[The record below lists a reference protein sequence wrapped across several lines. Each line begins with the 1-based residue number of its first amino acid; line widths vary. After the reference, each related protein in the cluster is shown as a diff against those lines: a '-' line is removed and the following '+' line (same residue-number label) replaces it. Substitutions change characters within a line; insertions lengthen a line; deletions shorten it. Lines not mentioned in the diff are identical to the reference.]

1 MKKNKI
7 LLLISFFTFNLIVS
21 QDLKLPTIFSNNMI
35 MQQQSVVSIWG
46 WSKPN
51 SKVSINVSWNKK
63 KYKTKS
69 NNSGE
74 WLLKISTPKAGEAH
88 KISIGSNTDL
98 IHITNVLMGEI
109 WIASGQSNM
118 QMNLNGYKNEPI
130 VGANDAIANSK
141 NSRIRFFTV
150 ERNTSKIP
158 LDNLIGKWSVS
169 NQENSPFFSAVAYSF
184 ANYLN
189 KTLDVPIGIIHT
201 SWGGTPAEAWTDSKS
216 LSANFEKS
224 EIKNHGGRPSDEPSS
239 LYNAMISPLTN
250 YCIKGAIW
258 YQGESNVSRAS
269 SYAKLKNSMIE
280 GWRREWNQGSFPFYF
295 VQISPYKYDGS
306 EKTSSAFLREAQLYT
321 MLNTSN
327 TGMAVSLDVGD
338 ENSIHPSR
346 KFILGK
352 RLAYWALNKDYGLKS
367 VQFSGPVYKSLEIKQ
382 DKILIKFDF
391 AENGL
396 YSPNDLINNFELASE
411 NKVFYPASARIM
423 WDHLE
428 VKSDQVKNPV
438 HVRYGW
444 KNYLI
449 GNLFNSKGLPAS
461 SFRSDNW

>member
-1 MKKNKI
+1 
-7 LLLISFFTFNLIVS
+7 
-21 QDLKLPTIFSNNMI
+21 
-35 MQQQSVVSIWG
+35 
-46 WSKPN
+46 
-51 SKVSINVSWNKK
+51 
-63 KYKTKS
+63 
-69 NNSGE
+69 
-74 WLLKISTPKAGEAH
+74 
-88 KISIGSNTDL
+88 
-98 IHITNVLMGEI
+98 MGEI

-130 VGANDAIANSK
+130 IGANDAIANSK
-141 NSRIRFFTV
+141 NSQIRFFTV
-150 ERNTSKIP
+150 ERNTSKTP
-158 LDNLIGKWSVS
+158 LDNLKGKWSVS

-184 ANYLN
+184 AKYLN
-189 KTLDVPIGIIHT
+189 KTLDIPIGIIHT
-201 SWGGTPAEAWTDSKS
+201 SWGGTPAEAWTDSQS
-216 LSANFEKS
+216 LSADFENS
-224 EIKNHGGRPSDEPSS
+224 EIKNHSGSPSDEPSS

-250 YCIKGAIW
+250 YRIKGAIW
-258 YQGESNVSRAS
+258 YQGESNISRAS

-306 EKTSSAFLREAQLYT
+306 EKTSSAFLREAQLNT

-327 TGMAVSLDVGD
+327 AGMAVSLDVGD

-382 DKILIKFDF
+382 DKVLIKFDF

-396 YSPNDLINNFELASE
+396 YSPDGLINNFELASE
-411 NKVFYPASARIM
+411 DKVFYPASASIM
-423 WDHLE
+423 SDHLE

>member
-1 MKKNKI
+1 MKKNNI

-74 WLLKISTPKAGEAH
+74 WLLKISTPKAGKAH
-88 KISIGSNTDL
+88 KISIDTNTDL

-118 QMNLNGYKNEPI
+118 QMTLNGYKNEPI
-130 VGANDAIANSK
+130 IGANDAIANSK
-141 NSRIRFFTV
+141 NSQIRFFTV

-184 ANYLN
+184 AKYLN

-201 SWGGTPAEAWTDSKS
+201 SWGGTPAEAWTDSQS
-216 LSANFEKS
+216 LLSDFKKS
-224 EIKNHGGRPSDEPSS
+224 EIKNYGEIPSDEPSS
-239 LYNAMISPLTN
+239 LFNAMINPLVKFR
-250 YCIKGAIW
+250 IKGAIW

-306 EKTSSAFLREAQLYT
+306 EKTSSAFLREAQLNT

-367 VQFSGPVYKSLEIKQ
+367 VQFSGPIYKSLEIEQ
-382 DKILIKFDF
+382 DRVLIKFDF

-396 YSPNDLINNFELASE
+396 YSPDDLINNFELASE
-411 NKVFYPASARIM
+411 DKIFYPASARIM
-423 WDHLE
+423 WDYLE
-428 VKSDQVKNPV
+428 VKSGQVKNPV